1 MSDTSKGHDDQAG
14 RPAKGSTPSRLGW
27 KAGGVYLKKPERVM
41 ALLMVMTWGVLIYS
55 LVERN
60 LRTALTEKDETLPD
74 QKGKPTQ
81 RATMRRIF

>member
-1 MSDTSKGHDDQAG
+1 
-14 RPAKGSTPSRLGW
+14 
-27 KAGGVYLKKPERVM
+27 M